1 MTMIRAFLLPVLLFI
16 CLAILPLQHL
26 QADENSFDDSPKV
39 ELSLHANKDAIVA
52 GEDLTL
58 IIRKEIIPHWHTY
71 WINPGDSGAETRFN
85 FNLPQDFTIGEVSWP
100 APAAIPFGPLINY
113 GYEDEVLFT
122 VPVSVPDTLAPEL
135 ADVTFHVDAEWLVC
149 MDICIPEFGNASIT
163 LPVASNAATI
173 NEDMVERAQNALPQK
188 DHKLTA
194 AFNYDEAAK
203 SFTLSV
209 DGLVETN
216 IEKQNTHFFP
226 KEWGVILAAAP
237 QAINGAEQGSLTLTT
252 ERDTR
257 DITDFDTL
265 DGVLRVGQHSY
276 DITAK
281 KDTTLLSTNTV
292 PNTKQM
298 VFEGNLTLALALIFA
313 FIGGMILNLMPCV
326 FPVLSMKALSLV
338 KLSEKERHHAA
349 LHGVAYAGGI
359 IVSFWVVAGSLIAL
373 QSLGAQIGWGFQLQN
388 PIVTGLLAYLLFV
401 LGLNLA
407 GFFEFSNKL
416 SGVGQGLTAQ
426 HSYKGSFFTG
436 VLATLVATPC
446 SAPFMASA
454 LGYALTQ
461 PAIISM
467 LIFTF
472 LGLGLAFPYV
482 ALTILPGLQRI
493 LPKPGA
499 WMEKFRQFLSFPM
512 FASALWLAW
521 VFAQQSTTSGLI
533 ALFTGAISISFA
545 IWIFATFK
553 NIIAKIL
560 ATILVI
566 FSLSIPFTAPALMP
580 STGTETQTAEAQYTS
595 FTPDAL
601 EQALQSNSPVFVNM
615 TADWCITCKFNE
627 RIAFTHKVNTAIAN
641 KNIQYLKGD
650 WTNQNADI
658 TAYLKSFGRNG
669 VPLYV
674 YYPAPDDQGIRGE
687 PKILPQILTEGI
699 VLNAFDPS

>member
-1 MTMIRAFLLPVLLFI
+1 MTMIRTFILPVLLFV
-16 CLAILPLQHL
+16 CLAILPLHHAK
-26 QADENSFDDSPKV
+26 ADDSSFDDSPKV
-39 ELSLHANKDAIVA
+39 GLSLHANKDAVVA

-71 WINPGDSGAETRFN
+71 WINPGDSGAETRFK
-85 FNLPQDFTIGEVSWP
+85 FNKPQGFAIGEVSWP
-100 APAAIPFGPLINY
+100 APSAIPFGPLINY

-122 VPVSVPDTLAPEL
+122 VPVTVPDTLASDL
-135 ADVTFHVDAEWLVC
+135 TDVTFKVDAEWLVC

-163 LPVASNAATI
+163 LPVASSGVTI
-173 NEDMVERAQNALPQK
+173 NENMIERAQNALPQT
-188 DHKLTA
+188 DHNVAA
-194 AFNYDEAAK
+194 AFNYDETSK

-209 DGLVETN
+209 NGLVETN

-237 QAINGAEQGSLTLTT
+237 QQVNNAEQGSLTLST

-257 DITDFDTL
+257 DIAAFDTL

-292 PNTKQM
+292 PNAEQM
-298 VFEGNLTLALALIFA
+298 VVDDNFTLALALIFA

-338 KLSEKERHHAA
+338 QLSEQERHHAA
-349 LHGVAYAGGI
+349 LHGGAYASGI
-359 IVSFWVVAGSLIAL
+359 IASFWVVAGSLIAL

-388 PIVTGLLAYLLFV
+388 PIVTGLLAYLLFL

-416 SGVGQGLTAQ
+416 SGVGQNLTAQ

-482 ALTILPGLQRI
+482 ALTILPGLQKI

-499 WMEKFRQFLSFPM
+499 WMEKFRQFLAFPM

-533 ALFTGAISISFA
+533 ALFTGAIAISFA
-545 IWIFATFK
+545 IWIFVSFK

-560 ATILVI
+560 AAVLII

-580 STGTETQTAEAQYTS
+580 STETDTQAVEAEYTS
-595 FTPDAL
+595 YTPDAL
-601 EQALQSNSPVFVNM
+601 EQALQGNNPVFVNM

-627 RIAFTHKVNTAIAN
+627 RIAFTHKVNAAIEKN
-641 KNIQYLKGD
+641 NIQYLKGD

-674 YYPAPDDQGIRGE
+674 YYAAPDDQGTRDE
-687 PKILPQILTEGI
+687 PAILPQILTEGI

>member
-1 MTMIRAFLLPVLLFI
+1 MTMIRTFILPVLLFV
-16 CLAILPLQHL
+16 CLAILPLHHAK
-26 QADENSFDDSPKV
+26 ADDSSFDDSPKV
-39 ELSLHANKDAIVA
+39 ELSLHANKDAVVA

-71 WINPGDSGAETRFN
+71 WMNPGDSGAETRFK
-85 FNLPQDFTIGEVSWP
+85 FNTPQGFATGEVSWP
-100 APAAIPFGPLINY
+100 APSAIPFGPLINY

-122 VPVSVPDTLAPEL
+122 VPVTVPDTLAPDL
-135 ADVTFHVDAEWLVC
+135 TDVTFNVDAEWLVC
-149 MDICIPEFGNASIT
+149 MDICIPEFGDASIT
-163 LPVASNAATI
+163 LPVAESAITI
-173 NEDMVERAQNALPQK
+173 NEDMVERAQNSLPQS
-188 DHKLTA
+188 DHNLVA
-194 AFNYDEAAK
+194 RFNYDEAAK

-226 KEWGVILAAAP
+226 KEWGVILAASP
-237 QAINGAEQGSLTLTT
+237 QEVKAVEQGSLTLTT
-252 ERDTR
+252 ARDTR
-257 DITDFDTL
+257 DIAEFGTL

-276 DITAK
+276 DITAE
-281 KDTTLLSTNTV
+281 KDTTLLSTNAV
-292 PNTKQM
+292 PNAEQI
-298 VFEGNLTLALALIFA
+298 VFDDNFTLALALVFA

-349 LHGVAYAGGI
+349 LHGAAYAGGI
-359 IVSFWVVAGSLIAL
+359 IASFWVVAGSLIAL

-388 PIVTGLLAYLLFV
+388 PIVTGLLAYLLFA

-472 LGLGLAFPYV
+472 LGLGLAFPYA
-482 ALTILPGLQRI
+482 ALTILPGLQKI

-499 WMEKFRQFLSFPM
+499 WMEKFRQLLAFPM

-521 VFAQQSTTSGLI
+521 VFAQQSTASGLI

-545 IWIFATFK
+545 IWILMNFK
-553 NIIAKIL
+553 NIIAKTL
-560 ATILVI
+560 ATALVV
-566 FSLSIPFTAPALMP
+566 FSLSIPFTAPSLMP
-580 STGTETQTAEAQYTS
+580 SAETDAQAVEAEYTS
-595 FTPDAL
+595 FTPAAL
-601 EQALQSNSPVFVNM
+601 EQALQSNNPVFVNM

-627 RIAFTHKVNTAIAN
+627 RIAFTHKVNATIEN
-641 KNIQYLKGD
+641 NNIQYIKGD

-674 YYPAPDDQGIRGE
+674 YYTAPDDQGMRAA
-687 PKILPQILTEGI
+687 PQILPQILTEGI